1 LNKITSIWLFSWGG
15 KGNLITQSWH
25 KRIGNRIIGNVI
37 NKNKK
42 DLRTYL
48 DLRCKRKKIILCLIG
63 GCESPNLMIL
73 QAPQPLILN
82 SLKSI
87 IVERRLFKIYN
98 HWQRFVKSHNYW
110 ETVHAPGV
118 VRKALTVE
126 KRPSPNTE
134 EKLNHHRWCRTLH
147 QDGHSICKFQKSL
160 IRTKKKKKKTT
171 GPNKCLSTVALVY
184 LFIFF
189 KKSSWCSYCPQV
201 QWWSFLCFWVSSLNC
216 LCTLKEQV
224 EHGQEIC

>member
-160 IRTKKKKKKTT
+160 IRTKKKKKK
-171 GPNKCLSTVALVY
+171 LLALTNASQPLPSFIY
-184 LFIFF
+184 LFFL
-189 KKSSWCSYCPQV
+189 KNQV
-201 QWWSFLCFWVSSLNC
+201 DVLIVRKFSGEVFCAFGYPLWIVFAL
-216 LCTLKEQV
+216 
-224 EHGQEIC
+224 

>member
-1 LNKITSIWLFSWGG
+1 
-15 KGNLITQSWH
+15 
-25 KRIGNRIIGNVI
+25 
-37 NKNKK
+37 
-42 DLRTYL
+42 
-48 DLRCKRKKIILCLIG
+48 
-63 GCESPNLMIL
+63 MIL

-98 HWQRFVKSHNYW
+98 HWQRFVKSHNCW

-147 QDGHSICKFQKSL
+147 QDGQSICKFQKSL
-160 IRTKKKKKKTT
+160 IRTKKKKKK
-171 GPNKCLSTVALVY
+171 KLLALTY
-184 LFIFF
+184 ASQPLPSFF
-189 KKSSWCSYCPQV
+189 FFFLNSSWCSYCPQV
-201 QWWSFLCFWVSSLNC
+201 QWWSFLCFCVSSLNC

-224 EHGQEIC
+224 EHGQETC

>member
-63 GCESPNLMIL
+63 GCESWNLMIL

-147 QDGHSICKFQKSL
+147 QDGQSICKFQKSL
-160 IRTKKKKKKTT
+160 IRTKKKKKNYW
-171 GPNKCLSTVALVY
+171 P
-184 LFIFF
+184 
-189 KKSSWCSYCPQV
+189 
-201 QWWSFLCFWVSSLNC
+201 
-216 LCTLKEQV
+216 
-224 EHGQEIC
+224 

>member
-1 LNKITSIWLFSWGG
+1 
-15 KGNLITQSWH
+15 
-25 KRIGNRIIGNVI
+25 
-37 NKNKK
+37 
-42 DLRTYL
+42 
-48 DLRCKRKKIILCLIG
+48 
-63 GCESPNLMIL
+63 MIL

-147 QDGHSICKFQKSL
+147 QDGQSICKFQKSL
-160 IRTKKKKKKTT
+160 IRTKKKKKTT
-171 GPNKCLSTVALVY
+171 GPNICLSTVALVY
-184 LFIFF
+184 YYFF
-189 KKSSWCSYCPQV
+189 KKIKLMFLLSASSVVKFFVLLGILSE
-201 QWWSFLCFWVSSLNC
+201 LSLHFKRAGRTWTRDM
-216 LCTLKEQV
+216 LRFY
-224 EHGQEIC
+224 IS